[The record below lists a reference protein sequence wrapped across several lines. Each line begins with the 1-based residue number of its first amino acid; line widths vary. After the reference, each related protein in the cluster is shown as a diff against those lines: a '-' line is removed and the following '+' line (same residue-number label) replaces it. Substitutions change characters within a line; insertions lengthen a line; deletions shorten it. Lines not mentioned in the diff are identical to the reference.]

1 MENESERWKAVRSD
15 LTAKILCDLL
25 STNSKKLI
33 EGTVMGW
40 QIPVL
45 YKLPMILKLNWLL
58 NNTRTK

>member
-1 MENESERWKAVRSD
+1 MENKSERWKTVGSD

-33 EGTVMGW
+33 EEGTVMGW

-45 YKLPMILKLNWLL
+45 YKLPMILN
-58 NNTRTK
+58 

>member
-40 QIPVL
+40 QIPVI
-45 YKLPMILKLNWLL
+45 YKLPMILELN
-58 NNTRTK
+58 